1 MGQKRSNREVIKKNK
16 FLNFKQFFIMLL
28 YNPYDLIIIQKN
40 VIPQENIEELML
52 LTNNTKDIAQATI
65 VNDEIPEGETN
76 TEVRNTLWY
85 SMPEEMGKN
94 LEEAV
99 AACFR
104 NFVVPRYNCE
114 FKSYEPVQFLGYPVG
129 GHYRG
134 HIDGESFNFETRQWE
149 SCMPRDVSF
158 LFYLNDQYGGGEL
171 EFYDLGLT
179 IKPKK
184 GMMIAF
190 PSYKEFAHKVH
201 PVTWGHRYT
210 LVSWV
215 KTQKNLY
222 DTIPRPGIS
231 KN

>member
-1 MGQKRSNREVIKKNK
+1 M
-16 FLNFKQFFIMLL
+16 ML
-28 YNPYDLIIIQKN
+28 YNPYDLIIIQEN
-40 VIPQENIEELML
+40 VIPQESIDELML
-52 LTNNTKDIAQATI
+52 LTNNTKDISHATI
-65 VNDEIPEGETN
+65 INRSDGDGHETN
-76 TEVRNTLWY
+76 LETRNTLWY
-85 SMPEEMGKN
+85 TITDEMAKN
-94 LEEAV
+94 LEQAI

-104 NFVVPRYNCE
+104 EIVIPRYNCE

-129 GHYRG
+129 GHYKG
-134 HIDGESFNFETRQWE
+134 HNDGEHFNYETRQWE
-149 SCMPRDVSF
+149 KVMDRDVSF

-190 PSYKEFAHKVH
+190 PSYKDFAHKVH
-201 PVTWGHRYT
+201 PVTWGHRYS

-215 KTQKNLY
+215 ATQKNLY
-222 DTIPRPGIS
+222 DTIPRPGIP

>member
-1 MGQKRSNREVIKKNK
+1 
-16 FLNFKQFFIMLL
+16 MLL
-28 YNPYDLIIIQKN
+28 HNPYNLIIIKEN
-40 VIPQENIEELML
+40 VIPQENIEKIML
-52 LTNNTKDIAQATI
+52 LTNNTKDISHATI
-65 VNDEIPEGETN
+65 INTDDNDKENNSQTN
-76 TEVRNTLWY
+76 LEVRNTLWY
-85 SMPEEMGKN
+85 NITDEMAKN
-94 LEEAV
+94 LEEAI
-99 AACFR
+99 AGCFR

-114 FKSYEPVQFLGYPVG
+114 FKSYEPVQFLGYPPG
-129 GHYRG
+129 GHYKG
-134 HIDGESFNFETRQWE
+134 HNDGEHFNYKTRQWE
-149 SCMPRDVSF
+149 RLMERDVSF

-190 PSYKEFAHKVH
+190 PSYKDFAHKVH

-215 KTQKNLY
+215 GTQKNLY
-222 DTIPRPGIS
+222 DTIPTEWIP

>member
-1 MGQKRSNREVIKKNK
+1 M
-16 FLNFKQFFIMLL
+16 F
-28 YNPYDLIIIQKN
+28 YNPYDLIIIQEN
-40 VIPQENIEELML
+40 VIPQENLEDIML
-52 LTNNTKDIAQATI
+52 LTNNTKDISHATI
-65 VNDEIPEGETN
+65 INDKEEGGSETN
-76 TEVRNTLWY
+76 LETRNTLWY
-85 SMPEEMGKN
+85 NITEEMAKN
-94 LEEAV
+94 LEQAV

-104 NFVVPRYNCE
+104 DFVIPKYNCE

-129 GHYRG
+129 GHYKG
-134 HIDGESFNFETRQWE
+134 HNDGESFNIETRQWE
-149 SCMPRDVSF
+149 SILPRDVSF

-201 PVTWGHRYT
+201 PVTWGHRYS

-215 KTQKNLY
+215 ETQKNLY
-222 DTIPRPGIS
+222 DTIPREGIPES
-231 KN
+231 

>member
-1 MGQKRSNREVIKKNK
+1 M
-16 FLNFKQFFIMLL
+16 L
-28 YNPYDLIIIQKN
+28 YNPYDLIIMIQN
-40 VIPQENIEELML
+40 VIPQENIEEIML
-52 LTNNTKDIAQATI
+52 LTNNTKDISQATI
-65 VNDEIPEGETN
+65 INDKKEGGETN

-85 SMPEEMGKN
+85 NITDEMSHK

-99 AACFR
+99 AGCFR
-104 NFVVPRYNCE
+104 EHIAPRYNCE

>member
-1 MGQKRSNREVIKKNK
+1 MSE
-16 FLNFKQFFIMLL
+16 ML
-28 YNPYDLIIIQKN
+28 YNPYDLIIIKEG
-40 VIPQENIEELML
+40 VIPQENIEEIML
-52 LTNNTKDIAQATI
+52 LTNNTKDIHQATVI
-65 VNDEIPEGETN
+65 NKDKEEGGEEN
-76 TEVRNTLWY
+76 LEVRNTLWY
-85 SMPEEMGKN
+85 SITEEMAKN
-94 LEEAV
+94 LEQAV

-104 NFVVPRYNCE
+104 DYVIPKYNCE
-114 FKSYEPVQFLGYPVG
+114 FKSYEPVQFLGYPPG
-129 GHYRG
+129 GHYKG
-134 HIDGESFNFETRQWE
+134 HNDGEHFDMKTRQWE
-149 SCMPRDVSF
+149 RCMPRDVSF

-201 PVTWGHRYT
+201 PVTWGHRYS

-215 KTQKNLY
+215 ATQKNLY

-231 KN
+231 EN

>member
-1 MGQKRSNREVIKKNK
+1 MTE
-16 FLNFKQFFIMLL
+16 ML
-28 YNPYDLIIIQKN
+28 YNPYDLIIIKEK

-52 LTNNTKDIAQATI
+52 LTNNTKDISQATI
-65 VNDEIPEGETN
+65 INNDKADNSETN
-76 TEVRNTLWY
+76 LEVRNTLWY
-85 SMPEEMGKN
+85 NIPEEMAKN
-94 LEEAV
+94 LEQAV

-104 NFVVPRYNCE
+104 EHIAPKYNCQ

-129 GHYRG
+129 GHYKG
-134 HIDGESFNFETRQWE
+134 HNDGEIFNDKTRQWE
-149 SCMPRDVSF
+149 KTMERDVSF

-215 KTQKNLY
+215 ETQKNLY
-222 DTIPRPGIS
+222 DTIPREGIPES
-231 KN
+231 